1 MTEERKKLAVVA
13 IWVIGAVVVGRL
25 CGDAIFAFGG
35 EELTTGAGLAYFGLL
50 VLFMERS
57 G

>member
-50 VLFMERS
+50 VLFMEKS